1 MTAKRTDSVL
11 KDKVQYLEC
20 YVLQQHNMQ
29 EALKEIL
36 TATANRRGKDFFRT
50 LVTQVAQVLDVRYA
64 FVAELL
70 DHDTA
75 RTLAVWSG
83 GSLGR
88 NMTFALAGTP
98 GDKVIEQGYCILSDK
113 VQQKFPEDD
122 RLLELGAE
130 SYVGIPLLDSHGKP
144 IGILAILDDKPFTQA
159 DFAEYLMSVFA
170 IQAASELF
178 SMRAEK
184 ELRLSKDEWE
194 SSFNAIE
201 DLVTIQDKDMRILR
215 ANRAA
220 AAYVGVG
227 VEYLVG
233 KYCYEIFQGKSAAC
247 DNCPE
252 LITIRDGQHHTGIVR
267 HEHNNRMF
275 LISTSAIH
283 DEHGEIKKIV
293 HVAKDITLQK
303 ELEEELFQARKME
316 AIGTLAGGIAHDF
329 NNILTS
335 VLGYAELLRDDILK
349 ERATVDK
356 VDKVIKGALR
366 ARDLVSQI
374 LTFSRRT
381 VQKPLPLKPHLI
393 IGESLKLLRS
403 TLPTTIEIRQDID
416 KEGRM
421 IVADPTKLQ
430 QVLMN
435 LCTNALQ
442 AMENQKGI
450 LTVMLRDMEL
460 TRHDLLGDKKLRPG
474 AYVEL
479 SVSDTGCG
487 IGDTILKR
495 IFEPYFTTKGL
506 GRSSGLGLS
515 LVHGIVRDHNGIIK
529 VETEVGKGSTFRVYF
544 PAVREKTGQDR
555 QQHISQA
562 IPGSERILLI
572 DDEAGVIDVMRE
584 GLTRLG
590 YQVTAFQDSGEAV
603 QVFCGDPNGFDLVIT
618 DQTMPNL
625 TGVELARKI
634 LKIRRDIPVILCTGY
649 SSVVDEKSALAMG
662 IRHFVMKPVEM
673 AELARLVRLAL
684 DRPEQHR
691 TAS

>member
-1 MTAKRTDSVL
+1 
-11 KDKVQYLEC
+11 
-20 YVLQQHNMQ
+20 
-29 EALKEIL
+29 
-36 TATANRRGKDFFRT
+36 
-50 LVTQVAQVLDVRYA
+50 
-64 FVAELL
+64 
-70 DHDTA
+70 
-75 RTLAVWSG
+75 
-83 GSLGR
+83 
-88 NMTFALAGTP
+88 
-98 GDKVIEQGYCILSDK
+98 
-113 VQQKFPEDD
+113 
-122 RLLELGAE
+122 
-130 SYVGIPLLDSHGKP
+130 
-144 IGILAILDDKPFTQA
+144 
-159 DFAEYLMSVFA
+159 
-170 IQAASELF
+170 
-178 SMRAEK
+178 
-184 ELRLSKDEWE
+184 
-194 SSFNAIE
+194 
-201 DLVTIQDKDMRILR
+201 
-215 ANRAA
+215 
-220 AAYVGVG
+220 
-227 VEYLVG
+227 
-233 KYCYEIFQGKSAAC
+233 
-247 DNCPE
+247 
-252 LITIRDGQHHTGIVR
+252 
-267 HEHNNRMF
+267 
-275 LISTSAIH
+275 
-283 DEHGEIKKIV
+283 
-293 HVAKDITLQK
+293 
-303 ELEEELFQARKME
+303 
-316 AIGTLAGGIAHDF
+316 
-329 NNILTS
+329 
-335 VLGYAELLRDDILK
+335 
-349 ERATVDK
+349 
-356 VDKVIKGALR
+356 
-366 ARDLVSQI
+366 
-374 LTFSRRT
+374 
-381 VQKPLPLKPHLI
+381 
-393 IGESLKLLRS
+393 
-403 TLPTTIEIRQDID
+403 
-416 KEGRM
+416 
-421 IVADPTKLQ
+421 
-430 QVLMN
+430 MN